1 MLLCI
6 SRATFEELKQ
16 REYGDYTEWKNTAND
31 NLCTHCIRIVSIRLC
46 IDEITE
52 YTYWKYM
59 KATPLERQL
68 MHEKCVEMYFDL
80 FEDYIELGGEL

>member
-1 MLLCI
+1 
-6 SRATFEELKQ
+6 
-16 REYGDYTEWKNTAND
+16 
-31 NLCTHCIRIVSIRLC
+31 
-46 IDEITE
+46 
-52 YTYWKYM
+52 M